1 MKMME
6 TTDLSLVIACL
17 PEAELQRFLPM
28 VAERLTCLR
37 LDISQLGML
46 VELLKK
52 VGVDSLPLIR
62 HCMLLQPAKPKPQ
75 EDYSEH
81 MARLGTLLPCLD
93 QLHVMPALGE
103 VFPRNLRQ
111 LRFLHVQH
119 NISQSLFDQIC
130 ERCPQLQQ
138 LYMRNEPEPTH
149 HGTLDISCLAKCQ
162 LLRELQLPLLSR
174 PSDALCQL
182 RNLRLLSLHRQQLW
196 PCMDWLP
203 FVRNVISLKRYEL
216 RRLSFDGSWLT
227 SPLDLT
233 VLQLQHCWALE
244 EVLLSNCK
252 LANPQGNQLEL
263 PMSCQRLALQ
273 LCTFGGQTLLK
284 ASSQLRQ
291 LELYKCQ
298 LHSAGVGQMLADLVK
313 QRQRLPTL
321 HGLQLLFSESTSLRA
336 ELTSWTYAKRR
347 YCSEWLQ
354 VRELNGDEGIWRQP
368 LATITMTF
376 GPTVSCTPNLN
387 KLQDLV
393 EPTPAQLLHE
403 LDKLLA

>member
-6 TTDLSLVIACL
+6 TTDLSLVIASL
-17 PEAELQRFLPM
+17 PDAELQRFLPM

-37 LDISQLGML
+37 LDVSQLGML
-46 VELLKK
+46 LELLKK

-62 HCMLLQPAKPKPQ
+62 SCILLQPAKPKPL

-81 MARLGTLLPCLD
+81 IARLGTLLPCLD
-93 QLHVMPALGE
+93 QLHVVPALGAI
-103 VFPRNLRQ
+103 FPKSLRH
-111 LRFLHVQH
+111 LRLLHLQH

-130 ERCPQLQQ
+130 ERCPQLQH
-138 LYMRNEPEPTH
+138 LYVRNEPEMTH
-149 HGTLDISCLAKCQ
+149 NWTLDITCLAKCQ

-182 RNLRLLSLHRQQLW
+182 RHLRLLSLQRQQLW
-196 PCMDWLP
+196 PGMDWLP

-244 EVLLSNCK
+244 ELLLSNCK

-273 LCTFGGQTLLK
+273 QCTLSGQTLLR

-298 LHSAGVGQMLADLVK
+298 LHSDGVGQLLADLVE
-313 QRQRLPTL
+313 QRQRLATL
-321 HGLQLLFSESTSLRA
+321 HGLQLLFSESTTLRA

-347 YCSEWLQ
+347 YWSEWLQ
-354 VRELNGDEGIWRQP
+354 VRELNADESPWQQQLG
-368 LATITMTF
+368 TITMTF
-376 GPTVSCTPNLN
+376 GPKVSSTPNLR
-387 KLQDLV
+387 KLQDLA

-403 LDKLLA
+403 LDKLLG